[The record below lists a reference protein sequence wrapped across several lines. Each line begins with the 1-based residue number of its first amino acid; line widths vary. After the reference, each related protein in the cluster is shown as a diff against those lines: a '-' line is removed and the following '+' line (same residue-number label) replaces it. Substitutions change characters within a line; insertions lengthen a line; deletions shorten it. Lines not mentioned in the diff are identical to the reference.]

1 MVAVQTAEAPASK
14 KKGSPK
20 KGAIPPPVA
29 KQSKGKHSFQGNTI
43 KIVSEKIPVRDGS
56 RRAEIFA
63 LFKDKMSLT
72 DFLVE
77 ARKIRGGAA
86 DVQIA
91 LDKKYIELV

>member
-29 KQSKGKHSFQGNTI
+29 KQPKGKHSFQGNTI
-43 KIVSEKIPVRDGS
+43 KIVSDKIPVRDG
-56 RRAEIFA
+56 A
-63 LFKDKMSLT
+63 LFKDKMSLS

>member
-1 MVAVQTAEAPASK
+1 MAATQTAGATAPK
-14 KKGSPK
+14 KSSPK
-20 KGAIPPPVA
+20 KGAVPPPVA
-29 KQSKGKHSFQGNTI
+29 KTSVTKHNFQGDTI
-43 KIVSEKIPVRDGS
+43 QIVSDKIPVRNGS

-63 LFKDKMSLT
+63 LFKDKMPLN

-91 LDKKYIELV
+91 LDKNYIKLV